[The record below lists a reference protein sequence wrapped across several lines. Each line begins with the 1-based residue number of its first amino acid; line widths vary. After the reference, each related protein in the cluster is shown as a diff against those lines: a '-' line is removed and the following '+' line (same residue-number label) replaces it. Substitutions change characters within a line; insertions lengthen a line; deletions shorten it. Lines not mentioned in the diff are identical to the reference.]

1 MAPSVPT
8 RHVALSLLKKGQ
20 GGVVR
25 AMDFSDLAKGDAT
38 SEGTNAAPKNA
49 DAANDVAYLGAMG
62 LCCNAKVRLCRTG
75 EPCIVSIVSG
85 NGASC
90 RIGLARPLAERIL
103 IEPDAE
109 SARVS
114 S

>member
-1 MAPSVPT
+1 MAPSSPI

-20 GGVVR
+20 GGIVR
-25 AMDFSDLAKGDAT
+25 AMDFSDLVKC
-38 SEGTNAAPKNA
+38 NAAASKDA
-49 DAANDVAYLGAMG
+49 DGASDVAYLGAMG

-103 IEPDAE
+103 IEPDT
-109 SARVS
+109 SLPS
-114 S
+114 